1 MSEDELRAAVL
12 SALSEVAPEVD
23 VAHLDHAADLREAIE
38 LDSMDFL
45 NLAIAVR
52 ATTGIEVPE
61 ADYPRL
67 SSIDD
72 WVAYLARHTDRA
84 RAPAHPAR

>member
-1 MSEDELRAAVL
+1 MSKEELRTAVL
-12 SALSEVAPEVD
+12 SALGEVAPEVD
-23 VAHLDHAADLREAIE
+23 LAHLDLAADLREAIE

-72 WVAYLARHTDRA
+72 WVSYLAEHAD
-84 RAPAHPAR
+84 RAPAAEPGC